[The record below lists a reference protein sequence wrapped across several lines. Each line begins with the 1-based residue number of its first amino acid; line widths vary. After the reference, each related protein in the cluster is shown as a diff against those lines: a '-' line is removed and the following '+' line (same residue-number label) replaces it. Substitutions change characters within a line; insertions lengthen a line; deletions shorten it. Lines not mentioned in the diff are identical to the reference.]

1 MVQIERYINHLHCE
15 KCTYGVRKCC
25 QTVGWKE
32 SLPSHQQQMQL
43 HYFEIHQKITL
54 ARCSCQLTV
63 YDIKILFFCRKSR
76 PSSSGPTALQPT
88 ATLPTRS
95 GPCSLPSPPPTSGS
109 PSTSRLQR
117 PPSTSRR
124 RPEKKFRSKI
134 DPAMKLLF
142 ASVRSKLG
150 FLQKVPI

>member
-1 MVQIERYINHLHCE
+1 MWR
-15 KCTYGVRKCC
+15 
-25 QTVGWKE
+25 
-32 SLPSHQQQMQL
+32 

-54 ARCSCQLTV
+54 ARCSCELTV

-142 ASVRSKLG
+142 ASVRSKLE
-150 FLQKVPI
+150 FLQKVLKPVKLLWRLCLFEL